1 MLIRCAAKEDAS
13 AILGLVPRLA
23 NSFVPPPWRD
33 PAAMTATDLD
43 IVGEAIASSGDDPS
57 VFVAVIENIVAG
69 FIHVRSAEDYY
80 RRRRHG
86 HVADLVVADGHEG
99 QGIATALLGR
109 AEEWSRAQGYDWM
122 TISVFEENA
131 RAEGL
136 YRKLGYGRDVVRLL
150 KPLD

>member
-1 MLIRCAAKEDAS
+1 MLIRSATEEDTP
-13 AILGLVPRLA
+13 AILGMVPRLA

-43 IVGEAIASSGDDPS
+43 VVGEAIASPGDDPS
-57 VFVAVIENIVAG
+57 VFVAVSENTITG
-69 FIHVRSAEDYY
+69 FIHVRSVEDYY
-80 RRRRHG
+80 RRRSHG
-86 HVADLVVADGHEG
+86 HIADLVVAEGHEG

-122 TISVFEENA
+122 SINVFEENV

-136 YRKLGYGRDVVRLL
+136 YRKLGYSRDVVRLL